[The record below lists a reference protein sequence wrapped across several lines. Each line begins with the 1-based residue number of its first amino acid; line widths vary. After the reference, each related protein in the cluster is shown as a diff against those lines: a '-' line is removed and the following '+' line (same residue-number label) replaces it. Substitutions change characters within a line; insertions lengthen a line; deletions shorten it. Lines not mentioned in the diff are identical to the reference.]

1 MAEQRAEGRG
11 QQAGGARWGA
21 AGASARVIPPSAFRL
36 PPSRSALSLIE
47 VLVAMGIL
55 TLGLLG
61 VAALFPVGG
70 VYMQSGDV
78 TDQAGSIAQ
87 AALDDAIVR
96 GYLNP
101 ENWVVHDIT
110 RNGGAVGTF
119 ANLVTGSSLTGAGIE
134 MIPRVSGLRA
144 DLATVAT
151 LAAPVNYKGS
161 NKVSGASLRS
171 AKFGDAFVID
181 PLGLAAGLAT
191 NPSNAIVTNIND
203 SSAVRHFPALQAPF
217 PLPAAWDTWAAAGC
231 HWPVRRVTPVHQTWV
246 LNLVNPTSATVPL
259 LGYSQPGYGLQEPAG
274 EAMFRGVGDVANTLP
289 EDQSVPGRTRWQT
302 WTSNALANEPI
313 SSARQTRGDY
323 SWIISVSPGSSEARD
338 ALATRPDAYQYDVSA
353 VVFYKRPLIR
363 GRAGAIEAE
372 RLVNARVISTGA
384 SGGELLLDR
393 RPSSED
399 PVTES
404 PFKGLKSGEYVML
417 CGPHPNSTALRPQ
430 FFLQWYRVT
439 LIEDAGAPPLAGVSA
454 PNDRRLNREGTSARV
469 IVSLRGPDW
478 PWPAAPNIGDTSLLS
493 NNLRVAIL
501 PGAVAVHTKT
511 MRLESGSAWNP

>member
-1 MAEQRAEGRG
+1 
-11 QQAGGARWGA
+11 
-21 AGASARVIPPSAFRL
+21 
-36 PPSRSALSLIE
+36 
-47 VLVAMGIL
+47 MGIL

-101 ENWVVHDIT
+101 GNWVVHDIT
-110 RNGGAVGTF
+110 RNLGNPGTF
-119 ANLVTGSSLTGAGIE
+119 AELVSGSSRTGAGAATE
-134 MIPRVSGLRA
+134 LNTLGTMGLRA

-151 LAAPVNYKGS
+151 PAAPVSYKGAP
-161 NKVSGASLRS
+161 KISGAALRS
-171 AKFGDAFVID
+171 TKFGDAFVID
-181 PLGLAAGLAT
+181 PLGLAAALAT
-191 NPSNAIVTNIND
+191 NPSNAVVTNLNS

-217 PLPAAWDTWAAAGC
+217 PLPAAWDAWAAAGC
-231 HWPVRRVTPVHQTWV
+231 HWPVRRVTTLHQTWV
-246 LNLVNPTSATVPL
+246 LNVVNPGSPTPAP

-274 EAMFRGVGDVANTLP
+274 EAIFRGATDIAASLP
-289 EDQSVPGRTRWQT
+289 EDQSVPSRTRWQSWNRT
-302 WTSNALANEPI
+302 PTESF
-313 SSARQTRGDY
+313 SGSRQARGDY

-363 GRAGAIEAE
+363 GQTGAIDAE
-372 RLVNARVISTGA
+372 RLVSARVISTGA

-393 RPSSED
+393 RPTSED

-417 CGPHPNSTALRPQ
+417 CGPHPSSTPQRPQ
-430 FFLQWYRVT
+430 FVLQWYRVT
-439 LIEDAGAPPLAGVSA
+439 LIEDSGAPPLRGVTNV
-454 PNDRRLNREGTSARV
+454 NDRRLNREGAAARV

-478 PWPAAPNIGDTSLLS
+478 PWPAAASIGDTAALS
-493 NNLRVAIL
+493 NNLRVAII

-511 MRLESGSAWNP
+511 MRLEAGSAWNP